1 MTTNPSP
8 YLEQDQL
15 NVRQTK
21 LLEALLAGMNESDA
35 LKTAGYKPSCTAII
49 FRIRPLVRKLL
60 KEKQEKIV
68 EETINKGDC
77 IQLLNTIARDTS
89 NPRLQI
95 LAIQQLGKILGY
107 EVIKTE
113 NKNENIGNISI
124 NFIEDK

>member
-1 MTTNPSP
+1 MSKSLPINTP
-8 YLEQDQL
+8 DKL
-15 NVRQTK
+15 NMKQTK
-21 LLEALLAGMNESDA
+21 LLEALLSGKSESES
-35 LKTAGYKPSCTAII
+35 LSYAGYSQNSVAII
-49 FRIRPLVRKLL
+49 HRIRPLVKDLL
-60 KEKQEKIV
+60 KVKQEKII